1 MDQLR
6 ARLRR
11 LLKVPWLTSEA
22 QAAALEV
29 VEQTDNAGTL
39 QALALRL
46 ASAGA
51 DEMERIAAG
60 LEQHGQRVEAARA
73 RAEARMNQLPDEVI
87 E

>member
-1 MDQLR
+1 MR
-6 ARLRR
+6 AAMF
-11 LLKVPWLTSEA
+11 EA
-22 QAAALEV
+22 IDE
-29 VEQTDNAGTL
+29 TDNAGTL

-60 LEQHGQRVEAARA
+60 LEKHGQRVEAARA
-73 RAEARMNQLPDEVI
+73 RADAAMNQMPDEVS